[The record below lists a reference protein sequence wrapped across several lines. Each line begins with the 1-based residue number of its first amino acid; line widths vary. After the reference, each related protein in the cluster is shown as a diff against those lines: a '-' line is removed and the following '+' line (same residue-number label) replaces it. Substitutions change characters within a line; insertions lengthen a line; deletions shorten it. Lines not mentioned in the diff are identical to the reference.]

1 MTFAVVALAA
11 FVTAANAAI
20 AVESLAP
27 VPMLDA
33 SHLTTEVVALCL
45 RSQETAAE
53 AEVKYV
59 ERELDTVVAAV
70 EIVVVVHFHQRQP
83 VVASASV
90 VVVLFPFLFFA

>member
-1 MTFAVVALAA
+1 MNETNLADLVEPVAELRYKAREVEPFVVLVTFAVVALAA
-11 FVTAANAAI
+11 FVTAANVAI

-59 ERELDTVVAAV
+59 ERELDTVVA
-70 EIVVVVHFHQRQP
+70 EK
-83 VVASASV
+83 SK
-90 VVVLFPFLFFA
+90 